1 MQTMRDFVDA
11 LESLDDVQ
19 ILAMRG
25 ILTQDDV
32 TQRRN
37 EIAGYRAA
45 VVESFGEDTARR
57 LEYGYV

>member
-32 TQRRN
+32 TARRK

-45 VVESFGEDTARR
+45 VVESFGEDIARR